1 MNHIRIEAVEALVLC
16 CQILVFQ
23 HLLQEVAVLVEGVFG
38 VTIHLVL
45 FLKALF
51 GLEGEE
57 KLIDLFEGV
66 PSNLP
71 FGVEHL
77 VGKALVNGHLFEVL
91 VCSVLVGIVVSD
103 TYGWSSFICVWILV
117 IDVPQL
123 VAVSFV
129 ELVDWDVIEIG

>member
-1 MNHIRIEAVEALVLC
+1 MDHVRIEAVEALVLC

-23 HLLQEVAVLVEGVFG
+23 HLLQEVAVLVEGVLR
-38 VTIHLVL
+38 VTIHLVF

-91 VCSVLVGIVVSD
+91 ICSVLVGIVVRD

-123 VAVSFV
+123 VTVSFM
-129 ELVDWDVIEIG
+129 ELVDWDVIKIG

>member
-1 MNHIRIEAVEALVLC
+1 MDHVRIEAVEALVLC

-23 HLLQEVAVLVEGVFG
+23 HLLQEVAVLVEGVLR
-38 VTIHLVL
+38 VTIHLVF

-103 TYGWSSFICVWILV
+103 TNGWSSFIGVWILV

-123 VAVSFV
+123 VAVSFM
-129 ELVDWDVIEIG
+129 ELVNWDVIKIG